1 MLLIH
6 SYLMYKISITQLIS
20 KDIYEKNPFTLSL
33 SRFIAFKR

>member
-6 SYLMYKISITQLIS
+6 SYLMYKISNLIS
-20 KDIYEKNPFTLSL
+20 KDIHEKNPFTLSL